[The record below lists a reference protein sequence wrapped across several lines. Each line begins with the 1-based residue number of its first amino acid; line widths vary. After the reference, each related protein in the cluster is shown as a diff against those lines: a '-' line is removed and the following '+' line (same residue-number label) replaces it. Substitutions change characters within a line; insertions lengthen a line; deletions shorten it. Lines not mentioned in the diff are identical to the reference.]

1 MNCSELLKKS
11 FEIQG
16 IDLDLKE
23 IPFNIFLKNTGDVL
37 CLCFLEHETND
48 SLIVAETNQCG
59 MEEIRIVPKD
69 NIEYIGIF
77 YDFEDIKTENDDK
90 MII

>member
-16 IDLDLKE
+16 IDLNLNE

-37 CLCFLEHETND
+37 CLCFLEYENDD
-48 SLIVAETNQCG
+48 SLVIVETNQYG
-59 MEEIRIVPKD
+59 AEEIRIVPKD
-69 NIEYIGIF
+69 NIEYISIF
-77 YDFEDIKTENDDK
+77 YDFEDIKTENNDK